1 MFGSKNNP
9 RTSDFCNMPGTIIR
23 DSCVLTHRV
32 IPITRWVDTI
42 SIVPNLW
49 MSTER
54 LSNSTQATQLSTG
67 RPGIWAQALK
77 LGKLP
82 AYNLDSWIHRSSG
95 VWNFQV
101 PLVTMLPYLPWSSK
115 IGFLEGSSPSGLW
128 QVAFLP
134 WLHILICRQTLVP
147 HT

>member
-9 RTSDFCNMPGTIIR
+9 HTSDLCNMPGTIIR
-23 DSCVLTHRV
+23 VSCVLTHRL

-42 SIVPNLW
+42 SIVSILW
-49 MSTER
+49 MNTER

-67 RPGIWAQALK
+67 RPEIWAQSFK

-101 PLVTMLPYLPWSSK
+101 LLVTMLPYLLRSSK
-115 IGFLEGSSPSGLW
+115 MGFLEGSSPSGLW
-128 QVAFLP
+128 QVTFLP
-134 WLHILICRQTLVP
+134 WLHILICRQTLVLR
-147 HT
+147 T